1 MAGRESERAWH
12 PWDGQSGP
20 PGYREPEEPPDGR
33 PVLVRGKF
41 WASASEQ
48 LQYEYT
54 VHAHPRQGGE
64 GVMGYIARIAE
75 IVAKHPLPAPAKDM
89 PRLPYKDSPDEEDKT

>member
-1 MAGRESERAWH
+1 MAGREPERAWH

-33 PVLVRGKF
+33 PVIVRGKF

-48 LQYEYT
+48 LHYEDT
-54 VHAHPRQGGE
+54 VH
-64 GVMGYIARIAE
+64 MN
-75 IVAKHPLPAPAKDM
+75 
-89 PRLPYKDSPDEEDKT
+89 